1 MIVSVYSMHAAEKMY
16 ALWPADPKSINRHLS
31 DELSFCTILIPSS
44 SRVFYLQI
52 PYRSEAVYY
61 FCFHSYNFKCY
72 EHAVG
77 PLSHIS
83 NNISARLLMPPSTKP
98 F

>member
-1 MIVSVYSMHAAEKMY
+1 MHAAEKMY

-77 PLSHIS
+77 PLSQYETTFLQDLVIS
-83 NNISARLLMPPSTKP
+83 TSQCNCPQP